1 MSDPE
6 APAPKTITIAKAGG
20 IMAAALLLSRILGL
34 LRDTVMTA
42 KFGFSL
48 DTDAY
53 NLAVQIPDL
62 IFMLIA
68 GGGLSSAFIPVFSDY
83 LHKDREDDAWNL
95 FSVVVTIC
103 SLIAIVLIL
112 VAWFLSPQIASYLA
126 ADKYKL
132 IDGVKVP
139 ISADL
144 TPRIVEMGRIMLP
157 AQFAFLVG
165 SVIIGTLYSHKRFAA
180 PALAPNIYNV
190 GIIVGALVG
199 SSIGIGIAG
208 MSWGALIGAAIGNLV
223 LPTLFVAK
231 LGGRFKPS
239 LNLETPGVKKFFTL
253 LLPVILG
260 FSLPSVCAI
269 ITQKFASVYAPGTNT
284 IFKVSNNLM
293 QAPLG
298 IFGQALALAAVPVLS
313 EFFAHDRMDMY
324 RQQVSKTL
332 RTAIYLGMPSAALM
346 FTLAPEMVKLIYGFG
361 KGNDLTSLD
370 NTASCLQVYAFG
382 IVFWCMQ
389 PVLMRGF
396 FSIHKTARPVIMSTG
411 ITALFIAMCWF
422 AQSVS
427 PDFRAL
433 ALVTDIAAALLAV
446 VLLVT
451 LEHEV
456 GDLDKKGVAL
466 TLGKSVASSVVL
478 GVASFGAYAVYK
490 AVFGLSNNPHRLPL
504 FLGFLFA
511 SLCGAW
517 AYYFASRTMKMPETA
532 YLDRALQKFG
542 KKLGR

>member
-1 MSDPE
+1 
-6 APAPKTITIAKAGG
+6 
-20 IMAAALLLSRILGL
+20 
-34 LRDTVMTA
+34 MTA

-68 GGGLSSAFIPVFSDY
+68 GGGLSSAFIPVFSDF

-95 FSVVVTIC
+95 FSVVITVC
-103 SLIAIVLIL
+103 SLIAVALIV

-126 ADKYKL
+126 ADKYEL
-132 IDGVKVP
+132 VNGVKVP
-139 ISADL
+139 ISTEL
-144 TPRIVEMGRIMLP
+144 TPRIIEMGRIMLP
-157 AQFAFLVG
+157 AQFAFLIG
-165 SVIIGTLYSHKRFAA
+165 SVIIGTLYARKRFAA

-190 GIIVGALVG
+190 GIIVGALIG

-208 MSWGALIGAAIGNLV
+208 MSWGALIGATIGNLI
-223 LPTLFVAK
+223 LPTLFMLQ

-239 LNLETPGVKKFFTL
+239 LDLNTPGVKKFFAL

-313 EFFAHDRMDMY
+313 EFFALNKMDMY

-346 FTLAPEMVKLIYGFG
+346 FALAPEMVKLIYGFG
-361 KGNDLTSLD
+361 KGNDLLSLD
-370 NTASCLQVYAFG
+370 RTASCLQVYAFG

-396 FSIHKTARPVIMSTG
+396 FSIHKTARPVILSTG
-411 ITALFIAMCWF
+411 ITALFIGMCWF
-422 AQSVS
+422 AQTISS
-427 PDFRAL
+427 DFRAL

-446 VLLVT
+446 VLLFT
-451 LEHEV
+451 LEGEV
-456 GDLDKKGVAL
+456 GDLDKKGVL
-466 TLGKSVASSVVL
+466 QTLMKSLLASLVL
-478 GVASFGAYAVYK
+478 GVASFAVYAAIR

-504 FLGFLFA
+504 FIAFTFA

-517 AYYFASRTMKMPETA
+517 AYFFATRAMKMPESD
-532 YLDRALQKFG
+532 YLDRAIQKMN
-542 KKLGR
+542 KKLGRAG